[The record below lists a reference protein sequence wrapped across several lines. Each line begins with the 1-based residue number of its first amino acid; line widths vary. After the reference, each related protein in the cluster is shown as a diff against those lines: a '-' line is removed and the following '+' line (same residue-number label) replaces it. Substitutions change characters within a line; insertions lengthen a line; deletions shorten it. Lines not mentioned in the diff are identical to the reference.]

1 MKIGRFCLLLAT
13 AIPIFAPSF
22 SHGITLGQ
30 IDSFEDGTK
39 QGWEAGPSLQILS
52 GGPGG
57 PNDHYIKLM
66 PGGSG
71 PGMLLQISNGTQ
83 WSGNYLAAG
92 VTGVEMDL
100 INFATDAMPMRVAIG
115 NGTTGYG
122 STTAI
127 SLPADGQWHH
137 LTFAISA
144 ASMTAGTQAA
154 PFGQVIS
161 NVPTLNV
168 FDSNTTQ
175 IPASGLNGFG
185 LDNIHAIPE
194 PSTICLAVSA
204 TIGLVLFRRRCNRVY
219 KLPPAALK

>member
-1 MKIGRFCLLLAT
+1 M
-13 AIPIFAPSF
+13 
-22 SHGITLGQ
+22 
-30 IDSFEDGTK
+30 
-39 QGWEAGPSLQILS
+39 S

-122 STTAI
+122 STTAL

-144 ASMTAGTQAA
+144 ASMTAGTMA
-154 PFGQVIS
+154 PTFGQVIS

-168 FDSNTTQ
+168 FVSESTE
-175 IPASGLNGFG
+175 IPTSGRNGFG

-194 PSTICLAVSA
+194 PASISILLSGI
-204 TIGLVLFRRRCNRVY
+204 IGFALVRRWGTNLRADARIVGQN
-219 KLPPAALK
+219 